1 MKQPCEKFK
10 CIPVYREAIYIL
22 LDDIQIGNTLD
33 KCVGIERKLYRY
45 ASEKSLRMEFESCN
59 IKRGRGETEEKII
72 QIGNF
77 SFSSDNYDPRI
88 IRFEEYLN

>member
-1 MKQPCEKFK
+1 
-10 CIPVYREAIYIL
+10 
-22 LDDIQIGNTLD
+22 
-33 KCVGIERKLYRY
+33 
-45 ASEKSLRMEFESCN
+45 MEFESCN